1 MKTLKKNP
9 VHNSNRKG
17 NVQKT
22 SPSFECVSGVLKSFN
37 ASKAYDMMMKAE
49 AEYLESSKKD

>member
-1 MKTLKKNP
+1 MKKNP
-9 VHNSNRKG
+9 VHNSKRVG
-17 NVQKT
+17 NVQKA

-49 AEYLESSKKD
+49 AEYMESSKKD